1 MSKWTQASKYHITNG
16 TLTIAKVIVAG
27 KPIYELWNGKEFV
40 ARGEL
45 EAMKAIEIKPIRSL
59 SEIIKQINKK

>member
-1 MSKWTQASKYHITNG
+1 MQKWTQASKYHITNG
-16 TLTIAKVIVAG
+16 NLTIAKVIVAG

-45 EAMKAIEIKPIRSL
+45 EAMKLLGEKSL
-59 SEIIKQINKK
+59 LNV